1 MQDVSII
8 QENINHYP
16 TLSIIQQK
24 YHEMPRGQQKIADYV
39 MQSPA
44 EIVNSSISELAKRTS
59 SKSESSIVRFYRSLG
74 FDSYR
79 AFRLKVAQ
87 EIASKN
93 FFHSYEDIGDN
104 DTPRDIKRKIFN
116 AAMLTLNAN
125 AQLEN
130 DDCYEQALNMIMT
143 ADRVILLGYAA
154 SAAVC
159 GYAHFRF
166 LELGLN
172 CHFSSDAHINTAIL
186 AKPNPNDLLFC
197 VSMSGETRDIVS
209 PLKNARNSGAKIIA
223 LTSNPDSTLAKL
235 ADVAILTSTDETT
248 FIADAMN
255 ARLAQMCTVDALF
268 SMISVAG
275 GSDTFARLRLTRQA
289 FNKMKINSDH

>member
-1 MQDVSII
+1 MQEVSII
-8 QENINHYP
+8 QENITQYP

-39 MQSPA
+39 LQSPT
-44 EIVNSSISELAKRTS
+44 EIVESSISELAQRTS

-93 FFHSYEDIGDN
+93 FFHSYEDISDN
-104 DTPRDIKRKIFN
+104 DSPRDIKRKIFN

-130 DDCYEQALNMIMT
+130 DESYEQALGMIMN
-143 ADRVILLGYAA
+143 ARRIILLGYAA

-159 GYAHFRF
+159 CYAHFRF

-186 AKPNPNDLLFC
+186 AKPNPDDLLFC
-197 VSMSGETRDIVS
+197 VSMSGETRDIIR
-209 PLKNARNSGAKIIA
+209 PLENAKISGAKIIA
-223 LTSNPDSTLAKL
+223 LTGNPESTLSKMAN
-235 ADVAILTSTDETT
+235 VVIQTSTDETT

-268 SMISVAG
+268 SMISIAG
-275 GSDTFARLRLTRQA
+275 GSDAFTRLRLTRQA
-289 FNKMKINSDH
+289 FHKMKINSEH

>member
-1 MQDVSII
+1 MQDTTIL
-8 QENINHYP
+8 QENISHYP

-24 YHEMPRGQQKIADYV
+24 YSEMPRGQQKIADYV
-39 MQSPA
+39 LQSPT
-44 EIVNSSISELAKRTS
+44 EIVKTSISELAQRTS
-59 SKSESSIVRFYRSLG
+59 SKSESSIVRFYRFLG

-93 FFHSYEDIGDN
+93 FFHSYEDIDDN
-104 DTPRDIKRKIFN
+104 DSPRDIKRKIFN

-130 DDCYEQALNMIMT
+130 DDSYEQALNMIMN
-143 ADRVILLGYAA
+143 ARRIILLGYAA

-159 GYAHFRF
+159 CYAHFRF

-186 AKPNPNDLLFC
+186 AKPNPDDLLFC
-197 VSMSGETRDIVS
+197 VSMSGETRDIVR
-209 PLKNARNSGAKIIA
+209 PLENAKISGSKIIA
-223 LTSNPDSTLAKL
+223 LTGNPDSTLAKM
-235 ADVAILTSTDETT
+235 ADVVIQTSTDETT

-255 ARLAQMCTVDALF
+255 ARLAQMCTVDSLF
-268 SMISVAG
+268 SMISIAG
-275 GSDTFARLRLTRQA
+275 GSDTFTRLRLTRQA
-289 FNKMKINSDH
+289 FHKMKINSDH

>member
-1 MQDVSII
+1 MQETS
-8 QENINHYP
+8 NIEKNISPYP
-16 TLSIIQQK
+16 TLTIIQQK
-24 YHEMPRGQQKIADYV
+24 YSEMPRGQQKIADYV
-39 MQSPA
+39 LQSPT
-44 EIVNSSISELAKRTS
+44 EIVKTSISELAQRTS

-79 AFRLKVAQ
+79 DFRLKVAQ

-130 DDCYEQALNMIMT
+130 DESYERALSMIMN
-143 ADRVILLGYAA
+143 ARRIILLGYAA

-159 GYAHFRF
+159 CYAHFRF

-186 AKPNPNDLLFC
+186 AKPNPDDLLFC
-197 VSMSGETRDIVS
+197 VSMSGETRDIVR
-209 PLKNARNSGAKIIA
+209 PLENAKLSGAKIIA
-223 LTSNPDSTLAKL
+223 LTGNPDSTLAKM
-235 ADVAILTSTDETT
+235 ADVLIQTSTDETT

-268 SMISVAG
+268 SMISIAG
-275 GSDTFARLRLTRQA
+275 GSDAFTRLRLTRQA
-289 FNKMKINSDH
+289 FHKMKINSEH

>member
-1 MQDVSII
+1 MQETSIV

-16 TLSIIQQK
+16 TLTIIQQK
-24 YHEMPRGQQKIADYV
+24 YTEMPRGQQKIADYV
-39 MQSPA
+39 LQSPT
-44 EIVNSSISELAKRTS
+44 EIVKTSISELAQRTS

-79 AFRLKVAQ
+79 DFRLKVAQ

-130 DDCYEQALNMIMT
+130 DESYERALSMIMN
-143 ADRVILLGYAA
+143 ARRIILLGYAA

-159 GYAHFRF
+159 CYAHFRF

-186 AKPNPNDLLFC
+186 AKPNPDDLLFC
-197 VSMSGETRDIVS
+197 VSMSGETHDIVR
-209 PLKNARNSGAKIIA
+209 PLENAKLSGAKIIA
-223 LTSNPDSTLAKL
+223 LTGNPDSTLAKM
-235 ADVAILTSTDETT
+235 ADVLIQTSTDETT

-268 SMISVAG
+268 SMISIAG
-275 GSDTFARLRLTRQA
+275 GSDAFTRLRLTRQA
-289 FNKMKINSDH
+289 FHKMKINSEH